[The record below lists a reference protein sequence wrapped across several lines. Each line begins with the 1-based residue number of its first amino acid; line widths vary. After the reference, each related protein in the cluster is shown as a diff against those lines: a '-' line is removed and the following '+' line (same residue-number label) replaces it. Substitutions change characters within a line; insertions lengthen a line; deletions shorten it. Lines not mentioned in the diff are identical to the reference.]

1 VKNDCQKSGRWGK
14 GVSGNPK
21 GRPSGLGEVAK
32 LRTEIA
38 AHVPGI
44 VQGLLTRAL
53 EGDTGAAR
61 LLLERSVP
69 PLRPVE
75 LAQPLAMPDGSLTV
89 KAEAILAAIGGGELS
104 PSQGASLLSAVAG
117 LARVV
122 EMDEVRKR
130 LDALEALQVVSVGGA
145 KQ

>member
-75 LAQPLAMPDGSLTV
+75 MPDGSLTV